1 MHMKKLIGILVACLF
16 ALSAFAQEKIAEAVE
31 VCGEYTYLVPTDMS
45 LDEAKEKALVG
56 AKNEAMGKE
65 FGWAVSEDTKMRDVE
80 TDDESH
86 SYFNTYA
93 SSEVKGIWLET
104 IGKPKFEVQMDEATG
119 GLKVHV
125 VVKGLARERVSTN
138 IELETKLLRN
148 VNDKSESLSFVSEEN
163 FFLYFKSPENGF
175 LTVYLMDETG
185 DAFCLLPYGNQ
196 KSGHMPIKADQV
208 YTFFSEQ
215 MATDDCKPF
224 VDEYFFFAE
233 KPVEEHKLYIL
244 FSPERL
250 TKASDKRGRFLD
262 KANLQM
268 PREVKAQDFHEWL
281 SKQKQ
286 MDSHLQ
292 VVVKTIELKSE

>member
-1 MHMKKLIGILVACLF
+1 MKKFIGIIVACFF
-16 ALSAFAQEKIAEAVE
+16 ALSVFAQEKTAEAVK
-31 VCGEYTYLVPTDMS
+31 VSGEYTYLVPTDMS

-56 AKNEAMGKE
+56 AKNEAMGRE
-65 FGWAVSEDTKMRDVE
+65 FGWAVTEDTKMRDVE

-86 SYFNTYA
+86 SYFNTYS

-104 IGKPKFEVQMDEATG
+104 IGKPKFDVQMDEATG

-125 VVKGLARERVSTN
+125 VVQGLARERVSTN
-138 IELETKLLRN
+138 IELDTKLLRN

-163 FFLYFKSPENGF
+163 FFLFFKSPENGF
-175 LTVYLMDETG
+175 LTVYLMDEAG
-185 DAFCLLPYGNQ
+185 DAFCLLPYANQ
-196 KSGHMPIKADQV
+196 KSGHMPIKADQS
-208 YTFFSEQ
+208 YIFFSEQ
-215 MATDDCKPF
+215 TATDDCKPF

-233 KPVEEHKLYIL
+233 KEMEDHKLYIL

-250 TKASDKRGRFLD
+250 TKASDNSGRFLE
-262 KANLQM
+262 KANLQL

-281 SKQKQ
+281 TKQKQ

-292 VVVKTIELKSE
+292 VVVKDIELSAK